1 MMKNLFKFSYMD
13 KEFYEKVYQSGKTPW
28 PSDTPEPVF
37 EDFLK
42 KIKPEFDG
50 KSLSCLDAGCGEGR
64 HMILLKKIF
73 PNSKVVGFDI
83 LRTPLITTRQRI
95 SVFQNTYIA
104 VADVFSIPFKSETFD
119 IVLDFGVF
127 HHVRKKMLRTYKSEL
142 MRVLK
147 KGGYFLIGVFS
158 TKFKHHIHEVRKR
171 HFIYHKKHYDRFFTE
186 ETLKQEFDFLRPIE
200 VLERG
205 RDLEWFIYG
214 LFKKE

>member
-1 MMKNLFKFSYMD
+1 M
-13 KEFYEKVYQSGKTPW
+13 
-28 PSDTPEPVF
+28 
-37 EDFLK
+37 
-42 KIKPEFDG
+42 
-50 KSLSCLDAGCGEGR
+50 GCGEGR

-95 SVFQNTYIA
+95 SGFQSTYIA

-119 IVLDFGVF
+119 VVLDFGVF
-127 HHVRKKMLRTYKSEL
+127 HHVRKKMLRTYKREL

-158 TKFKHHIHEVRKR
+158 TKFKHHINEVRKR

-186 ETLKQEFDFLRPIE
+186 ETLKQEFDFLKPIE

-205 RDLEWFIYG
+205 KDLEWFIYG